1 MIDAGFILY
10 AISEKEQEKE
20 VNQNDPERKLQLER
34 EIAALIGRLEC
45 QR

>member
-34 EIAALIGRLEC
+34 EIAALTGRLEC